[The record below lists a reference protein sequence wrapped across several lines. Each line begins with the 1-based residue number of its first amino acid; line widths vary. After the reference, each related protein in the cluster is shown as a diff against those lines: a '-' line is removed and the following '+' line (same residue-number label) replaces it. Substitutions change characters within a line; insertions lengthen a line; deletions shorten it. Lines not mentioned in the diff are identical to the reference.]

1 MNFDMTLDLFHA
13 FLALLAILLPLFLAW
28 GLLAWGERKP
38 PRRSLQDPWRKPP
51 QL

>member
-1 MNFDMTLDLFHA
+1 MNVDLFHA

-38 PRRSLQDPWRKPP
+38 SRERSQKPLRKPP